1 MSKLA
6 FIGRFLLVFAFLITT
21 GWLTNAPTRY
31 ARMLQG
37 VASLAGPLTSGW
49 WLERRNE
56 RGAEQIWFRHGEQE
70 LRLLLSLEALSLGL
84 LPLLSLLGATPG
96 LGARRLLVY
105 VLIGSAGIF
114 ALDLIVLLLYPFL
127 VLQPN
132 AFTDIT
138 GTFLGL
144 LTFVG
149 APVIFWFALT
159 FDRLRPVWGLGNG
172 EAGKGRPPTEHRAK
186 KQR

>member
-6 FIGRFLLVFAFLITT
+6 FVGRFLLVFALLITV
-21 GWLTNAPTRY
+21 GWLANAPRRY
-31 ARMLQG
+31 ARVLQHA
-37 VASLAGPLTSGW
+37 ASFAGPPTSGW
-49 WLERRNE
+49 WLEERSEQGEAQIFFRR
-56 RGAEQIWFRHGEQE
+56 GEQE

-96 LGARRLLVY
+96 LGARRLLIC
-105 VLIGSAGIF
+105 VLIGSGGIF
-114 ALDLIVLLLYPFL
+114 VLDLIVLLLYPYL

-159 FDRLRPVWGLGNG
+159 FDRLRPIWGLGNG
-172 EAGKGRPPTEHRAK
+172 KGRDRRGPTERRAT

>member
-6 FIGRFLLVFAFLITT
+6 FIGRFLLVFALLITL
-21 GWLTNAPTRY
+21 GWLTDAPSRY
-31 ARMLQG
+31 ARILQHA
-37 VASLAGPLTSGW
+37 ASFTGPPTSGW
-49 WLERRNE
+49 WLEE
-56 RGAEQIWFRHGEQE
+56 RTDRGEAQVWFRRGEQE

-84 LPLLSLLGATPG
+84 LPLLSLIGATPG
-96 LGARRLLVY
+96 LGSRRLLVS
-105 VLIGSAGIF
+105 VLLGSGGIF
-114 ALDLIVLLLYPFL
+114 TLDLIVLLLYPYL

-132 AFTDIT
+132 AFTDIA

-159 FDRLRPVWGLGNG
+159 FDRLRPVWGLGND
-172 EAGKGRPPTEHRAK
+172 GKPQSRATERQAK

>member
-1 MSKLA
+1 MSKPA
-6 FIGRFLLVFAFLITT
+6 FVGRFLLVFALLITV
-21 GWLTNAPTRY
+21 GWSTHAPSRY
-31 ARMLQG
+31 ARVLQG
-37 VASLAGPLTSGW
+37 VASFAGPLTTGW
-49 WLERRNE
+49 WLEERSD
-56 RGAEQIWFRHGEQE
+56 RGAAQIWFRRGEHE

-96 LGARRLLVY
+96 LGVRHLLLYAV
-105 VLIGSAGIF
+105 IGSSGIF
-114 ALDLIVLLLYPFL
+114 VLDLIVLLLYPFL

-149 APVIFWFALT
+149 GPVIFWFALT
-159 FDRLRPVWGLGNG
+159 FDRLRPVWGLGNSG
-172 EAGKGRPPTEHRAK
+172 PSRRRRPTDGRARK
-186 KQR
+186 SR

>member
-6 FIGRFLLVFAFLITT
+6 FVGRFLLVFAFLITV
-21 GWLTNAPTRY
+21 GWLTNAPSRY
-31 ARMLQG
+31 GRVLQN
-37 VASLAGPLTSGW
+37 VASFAGPLTSGW
-49 WLERRNE
+49 WLEERTN
-56 RGAEQIWFRHGEQE
+56 RGAAQIWFRRGEQE

-84 LPLLSLLGATPG
+84 LPLWSLLGATPG
-96 LGARRLLVY
+96 LGVRRVLLY
-105 VLIGSAGIF
+105 TLIGSAGIF
-114 ALDLIVLLLYPFL
+114 ALDLLVLLLYPFL
-127 VLQPN
+127 VLHPN
-132 AFTDIT
+132 AFTDVT

-159 FDRLRPVWGLGNG
+159 FQRLRPVWGLGNR
-172 EAGKGRPPTEHRAK
+172 EATGDREPAHPRST

>member
-6 FIGRFLLVFAFLITT
+6 FIGRFLLVFAFLITV
-21 GWLTNAPTRY
+21 GWLTKAPNHY
-31 ARMLQG
+31 ADTLRS
-37 VASLAGPLTSGW
+37 VASYAGPLTSGW
-49 WLERRNE
+49 WLEERTD
-56 RGAEQIWFRHGEQE
+56 RGAAEVWFRRGEQE

-96 LGARRLLVY
+96 LGVRRLLVCI
-105 VLIGSAGIF
+105 LIGSAGIF
-114 ALDLIVLLLYPFL
+114 ALDLLVLLLYPFL

-132 AFTDIT
+132 AFTDIA

-149 APVIFWFALT
+149 APIILWFVLT
-159 FDRLRPVWGLGNG
+159 FDRLRPVWGLDNG
-172 EAGKGRPPTEHRAK
+172 ETRDEVSRADHRSSK
-186 KQR
+186 HR